1 MMFIKILICENVFGW
16 LLLEQFLLK
25 RNNSFNYIQAFRH
38 TPQIIIGKLN
48 LLLLILIEIDAMF
61 SPLIQ
66 KVMNECSFDCTYIH
80 CKIHLQMIK
89 NMLDSNLGCS
99 YLTK

>member
-25 RNNSFNYIQAFRH
+25 RNNSFNYIQALRH

-48 LLLLILIEIDAMF
+48 VIFDEIDAIF
-61 SPLIQ
+61 SQLIQ
-66 KVMNECSFDCTYIH
+66 KVMNEC
-80 CKIHLQMIK
+80 
-89 NMLDSNLGCS
+89 
-99 YLTK
+99 